1 MKISKQQYA
10 QSLYEAISDKS
21 NKEVKAVIASFV
33 LILAQHHDLDRGAEI
48 IENFQE
54 LWSLERGELVAELT
68 SARRLEPTVR
78 AAIINYLKNKTGAS
92 NIDLQEKI
100 DVNLIGGFVL
110 WYNNSVLDGS
120 LRNSLTDLKNK
131 ISN

>member
-10 QSLYEAISDKS
+10 RSLYEAISDKS
-21 NKEVKAVIASFV
+21 DKEVKAIIAGFV
-33 LILAQHHDLDRGAEI
+33 SILAQHHDLDRGAEI
-48 IENFQE
+48 IQNFQE
-54 LWSLERGELVAELT
+54 LWSLERGELRVELT
-68 SARRLEPTVR
+68 SARRLEPTVK
-78 AAIINYLKNKTGAS
+78 ASIVDYLKNKTGAS
-92 NIDLQEKI
+92 SIDLQEKI

-110 WYNNSVLDGS
+110 GYNSSVLDGS

>member
-10 QSLYEAISDKS
+10 RSLYEAISDKS

-33 LILAQHHDLDRGAEI
+33 SILAQHHDLDRGAEI

-54 LWSLERGELVAELT
+54 LWSLERGELVAELA
-68 SARRLEPTVR
+68 SARRLEPTAK
-78 AAIINYLKNKTGAS
+78 AAIVDYLKNKTGAS

-110 WYNNSVLDGS
+110 WYNSSVLDGS